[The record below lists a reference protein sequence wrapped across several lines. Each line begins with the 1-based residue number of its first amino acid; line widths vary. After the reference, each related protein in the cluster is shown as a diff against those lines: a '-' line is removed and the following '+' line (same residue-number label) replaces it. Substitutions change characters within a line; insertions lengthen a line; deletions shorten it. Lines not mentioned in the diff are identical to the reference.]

1 MTESDCLFCNMG
13 SGAIDV
19 PKLHDD
25 QQVFAIRDINPRAPV
40 HLLVIPKEHIPT
52 ALEVNAKHG
61 SILSRMYEVA
71 GALARDQ
78 GFAQDG
84 FRLAV
89 NCGEDGGQTVYHLH
103 MHVLAGRKLG
113 PEG

>member
-1 MTESDCLFCNMG
+1 MPDSDCLFCQMA
-13 SGAIDV
+13 SGAMDV

-25 QQVFAIRDINPRAPV
+25 DRVFAIRDINPRAPV

-52 ALEVNAKHG
+52 ALDLNKSHG
-61 SILSRMYEVA
+61 DTLARLYEVA
-71 GALARDQ
+71 GELARDQ

-89 NCGEDGGQTVYHLH
+89 NCGDDGGQTIYHLH

>member
-1 MTESDCLFCNMG
+1 MAESDCLFCKMA
-13 SGAIDV
+13 SGAMQAT
-19 PKLHDD
+19 KLYEDD
-25 QQVFAIRDINPRAPV
+25 DLFAIRDINPRAPV

-52 ALEVNAKHG
+52 ALEITADHG
-61 SILSRMYEVA
+61 PVLGRMYEVA
-71 GALARDQ
+71 AELARDQ

>member
-1 MTESDCLFCNMG
+1 MSDADCLFCKMA
-13 SGAIDV
+13 SGAMEV

-25 QQVFAIRDINPRAPV
+25 EGVFAIRDINPRAPV

-52 ALEVNAKHG
+52 ALDVNESHG
-61 SILSRMYEVA
+61 GTLVRMYEVA
-71 GALARDQ
+71 SALARDQ

-89 NCGEDGGQTVYHLH
+89 NCGDDGGQTVYHLH

>member
-1 MTESDCLFCNMG
+1 MPDDDCLFCRMA
-13 SGAIDV
+13 SGAMEV

-25 QQVFAIRDINPRAPV
+25 DRVFAIRDINPRAPV

-52 ALEVNAKHG
+52 ALDVNVGHG
-61 SILSRMYEVA
+61 ATLGRMYEVA
-71 GALARDQ
+71 SELARDQ

-89 NCGEDGGQTVYHLH
+89 NCGDDGGQTVYHLH